1 MTTEVDMTPNPMHQ
15 AELDAQVD
23 ALYRTVKGKIQW
35 DDLVPTAL
43 EVARELENITHI
55 KGPQRLDLLQKTLRF
70 AVSDSKDIPQDKKDE
85 ALVFINTVL
94 PIVMEAAILASKIP
108 IRAIAQSC
116 WTCFC
121 SRKK

>member
-1 MTTEVDMTPNPMHQ
+1 MPMTPNPMRD

-23 ALYRTVKGKIQW
+23 ALYRTIKGRIQW
-35 DDLVPTAL
+35 DNLVPTAL
-43 EVARELENITHI
+43 EVARELENMTHL

-70 AVSDSKDIPQDKKDE
+70 AVADSKEIPQDKKDD

-94 PIVMEAAILASKIP
+94 PVVMEAAILASKLP
-108 IRAIAQSC
+108 IRAIAHSC
-116 WTCFC
+116 WTCLC

>member
-1 MTTEVDMTPNPMHQ
+1 MTDVPMTPNPMRE

-23 ALYRTVKGKIQW
+23 ALYRTIKGKIQW
-35 DDLVPTAL
+35 DNLVPTAL
-43 EVARELENITHI
+43 EVARELENMTHL

-70 AVSDSKDIPQDKKDE
+70 AVADSKEIPQDKKDD

-94 PIVMEAAILASKIP
+94 PVVMEAAILASKLP
-108 IRAIAQSC
+108 IRAIAHSC